1 MQKKFQVLTL
11 VCAIAAGMMGSASVL
26 ATPTYR
32 VGATAQAFRLPSLT
46 SKAGTPRA

>member
-26 ATPTYR
+26 ATPTLSRRGYR
-32 VGATAQAFRLPSLT
+32 HRHSVYLR
-46 SKAGTPRA
+46 

>member
-26 ATPTYR
+26 ATPYR
-32 VGATAQAFRLPSLT
+32 HRHSVYLR
-46 SKAGTPRA
+46 